1 MANSLQAQ
9 LLKAGLVSTEQV
21 KRAQRQKRVD
31 AKRGAAPKPAAPS
44 PQQRERERRAERER
58 ARNEELQAQR
68 ARKERT
74 AQIRQMIKDQR
85 LDRRGGESAYQ
96 FVDGRMIRKLPM
108 HEAQRLQV
116 VKGTLAVVRYGQGFE
131 LVPPATAHKIAERD
145 PGCVVVLNTQADA
158 APAADDP
165 YADFP
170 VPDDLMW

>member
-31 AKRGAAPKPAAPS
+31 AKRGAAPPPAAS
-44 PQQRERERRAERER
+44 GPQQRERER

-68 ARKERT
+68 ARKERA

-96 FVDGRMIRKLPM
+96 FQDGRMIRKLPM

-116 VKGTLAVVRYGQGFE
+116 VRGTLAVVRYGQGFE
-131 LVPPATAHKIAERD
+131 LVPPATAQKIAERD

-158 APAADDP
+158 APAVDDP

>member
-9 LLKAGLVSTEQV
+9 LLKAGLVSAEQV
-21 KRAQRQKRVD
+21 ERAQRRKRAD
-31 AKRGAAPKPAAPS
+31 AKRGPAPRPAAAS

-58 ARNEELQAQR
+58 VRNEALQARR
-68 ARKERT
+68 ARKERA

-96 FVDGRMIRKLPM
+96 FLDGRLIRKLPM

-116 VKGTLAVVRYGQGFE
+116 VRGSLAVVRYGQGFE
-131 LVPPATAHKIAERD
+131 LVPQATAHKIAARD
-145 PGCVVVLNTQADA
+145 PDCVVVLNTQADA

>member
-9 LLKAGLVSTEQV
+9 LLKAGLVSTDQV

-31 AKRGAAPKPAAPS
+31 AKRGAAPQPAASGPR
-44 PQQRERERRAERER
+44 QRERERERER

-68 ARKERT
+68 ARKERA

-96 FVDGRMIRKLPM
+96 FQDGRMIRKLPM
-108 HEAQRLQV
+108 HEAQRLQL

-131 LVPPATAHKIAERD
+131 LVPPATAQKIAERD

-158 APAADDP
+158 APAVDDP